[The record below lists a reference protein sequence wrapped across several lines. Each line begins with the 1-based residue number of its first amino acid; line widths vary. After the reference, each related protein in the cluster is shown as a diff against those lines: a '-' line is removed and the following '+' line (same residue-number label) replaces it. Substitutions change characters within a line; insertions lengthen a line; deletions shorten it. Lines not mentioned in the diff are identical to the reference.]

1 MKKQIL
7 SILILMALIKINAQ
21 TTNFALVNKVSEVI
35 TGSTD
40 TANLAPLT
48 MAAPNL
54 YVVSTN
60 KKINSTQNDM
70 QTTCIN
76 NNVLKL

>member
-48 MAAPNL
+48 KAAPNL